1 MCLPFCA
8 VSEVLAP
15 YVIWNSPPLIFTFFE
30 LANICGAVRA
40 HGHYFQWQQE
50 CLGNVD
56 STGSRGRDY
65 WPRAC
70 SKLFNLDHGGY
81 QHLHLSHNSNL
92 PPCSVTLNGYQRVDV
107 PGSRKMAGIVPP
119 LKRRGARN
127 IGIEELQRSTWYI
140 CIVYFLLTEKN
151 CRHGQF
157 QFSFCT
163 PWISRTCLLMLM
175 VCPTVCLYVYIEVF
189 LRLLNYLT
197 KTGKDLE
204 RARPAFTLISQSR
217 RLPALLENFL
227 GTFAQNL
234 SNTRLS
240 DPTFTR
246 GYAEELLPR

>member
-1 MCLPFCA
+1 
-8 VSEVLAP
+8 
-15 YVIWNSPPLIFTFFE
+15 
-30 LANICGAVRA
+30 
-40 HGHYFQWQQE
+40 
-50 CLGNVD
+50 
-56 STGSRGRDY
+56 
-65 WPRAC
+65 
-70 SKLFNLDHGGY
+70 
-81 QHLHLSHNSNL
+81 
-92 PPCSVTLNGYQRVDV
+92 
-107 PGSRKMAGIVPP
+107 
-119 LKRRGARN
+119 
-127 IGIEELQRSTWYI
+127 
-140 CIVYFLLTEKN
+140 
-151 CRHGQF
+151 
-157 QFSFCT
+157 
-163 PWISRTCLLMLM
+163 MLM